1 MRSCSHCA
9 YCRHYRRGL
18 RENLSV
24 EAETEGVSET
34 EDEDGD
40 WADIGRVGERESRRW
55 AESGSGGEIGV
66 EIEIES

>member
-1 MRSCSHCA
+1 MRSCLHCA

-24 EAETEGVSET
+24 EAETEGVCET

-55 AESGSGGEIGV
+55 AESGSGSGG